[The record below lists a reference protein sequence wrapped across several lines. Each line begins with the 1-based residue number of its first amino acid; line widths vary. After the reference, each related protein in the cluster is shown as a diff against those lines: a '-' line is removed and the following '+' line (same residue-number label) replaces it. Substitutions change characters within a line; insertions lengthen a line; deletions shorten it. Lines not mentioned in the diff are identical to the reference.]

1 MLIGAGDAGAIA
13 LLEFQNSQHSS
24 NQVVCIIDD
33 ASRKRGQLLRGV
45 PIVGGRESILAAA
58 EKYRIQEIV
67 LAIPSASSRQQRAIL
82 SICQKTKCTLR
93 TLPVIY
99 QLANGE
105 VSIQKIRNVEIE
117 DLLGR
122 DSVQVDLAGIGK
134 HVAGKTILVTGGGG
148 SIGSELCRQ
157 LATFGPAQLIL
168 FDIYENNAYDIQQ
181 ELRRTYPNLNLTVLI
196 GSVRDRERLED
207 LFARYHPDLIYHAA
221 AHKHVP
227 LMEDSPCEAVKN
239 NIFGT
244 LNVAEMADRYG
255 ASRFLLISKRQ
266 GGQSHQRH
274 GRYQTGL

>member
-105 VSIQKIRNVEIE
+105 VSIQKSATWKLRTCW
-117 DLLGR
+117 
-122 DSVQVDLAGIGK
+122 A
-134 HVAGKTILVTGGGG
+134 AT
-148 SIGSELCRQ
+148 LCRWIWQ
-157 LATFGPAQLIL
+157 
-168 FDIYENNAYDIQQ
+168 
-181 ELRRTYPNLNLTVLI
+181 
-196 GSVRDRERLED
+196 
-207 LFARYHPDLIYHAA
+207 
-221 AHKHVP
+221 
-227 LMEDSPCEAVKN
+227 
-239 NIFGT
+239 
-244 LNVAEMADRYG
+244 
-255 ASRFLLISKRQ
+255 ASESM
-266 GGQSHQRH
+266 
-274 GRYQTGL
+274 

>member
-99 QLANGE
+99 HWQTERSASKKSATWKLRTCWA
-105 VSIQKIRNVEIE
+105 
-117 DLLGR
+117 
-122 DSVQVDLAGIGK
+122 A
-134 HVAGKTILVTGGGG
+134 T
-148 SIGSELCRQ
+148 LCRWIWQ
-157 LATFGPAQLIL
+157 A
-168 FDIYENNAYDIQQ
+168 
-181 ELRRTYPNLNLTVLI
+181 
-196 GSVRDRERLED
+196 S
-207 LFARYHPDLIYHAA
+207 
-221 AHKHVP
+221 
-227 LMEDSPCEAVKN
+227 EAC
-239 NIFGT
+239 
-244 LNVAEMADRYG
+244 
-255 ASRFLLISKRQ
+255 SR
-266 GGQSHQRH
+266 
-274 GRYQTGL
+274 